1 MPETVASTA
10 SLWAFLPIGYALT
23 VLIET
28 PVLLVGL
35 SPRHSTSLR
44 LGCGLWLTACTYPMV
59 VLVFPLLIW
68 HTFGE
73 GWYILVAE
81 TFAPLA
87 ECILFRQLLRSRPQ
101 NLQATRRDYAVI
113 TAANL
118 ASFLTGEYLF

>member
-1 MPETVASTA
+1 MSPFRVTSQTAVSEPVAVTVAASTT

-28 PVLLVGL
+28 PILLTGL
-35 SPRHSTSLR
+35 APGHSTKLR

-68 HTFGE
+68 DPFGE

-87 ECILFRQLLRSRPQ
+87 ECLF
-101 NLQATRRDYAVI
+101 
-113 TAANL
+113 
-118 ASFLTGEYLF
+118 